1 MDDGEGIELM
11 GNGSQLTHQVEE
23 RGDAVLI
30 TLHGIVNCTHSGQ
43 FSQSI
48 KEARERYARKHLVLD
63 FSDVAHIDSSGLGAL
78 VAERSRTVK
87 TGVDFRICCLGE
99 SVRKVFHMAH
109 LDRLFQ
115 LYDCQEDALKG

>member
-1 MDDGEGIELM
+1 M
-11 GNGSQLTHQVEE
+11 GNESQLTHQVEE

-30 TLHGIVNCTHSGQ
+30 SLHGIVNCTHSGQ

-48 KEARERYARKHLVLD
+48 KNAREIYVNKHLVLD
-63 FSDVAHIDSSGLGAL
+63 FSDVTHIDSSGLGAL

-87 TGVDFRICCLGE
+87 TGMDFRICCLGE

-115 LYDCQEDALKG
+115 VYDSQEDALKG

>member
-1 MDDGEGIELM
+1 MD
-11 GNGSQLTHQVEE
+11 NGSQLTHQVEE
-23 RGDAVLI
+23 RGNAILI
-30 TLHGIVNCTHSGQ
+30 AFHGVINCTHSGQ

-48 KEARERYARKHLVLD
+48 KEAREKYAKKHLVLD
-63 FSDVAHIDSSGLGAL
+63 FSDVIHIDSSGLGAL

-115 LYDCQEDALKG
+115 LYESQEDALKG